1 MSDIHKLPFDQIR
14 QWVHRELAKG
24 RSMPEIIE
32 QLATRSD
39 VALLSVLNNQQQR
52 HQKISET
59 VQQSQLL

>member
-1 MSDIHKLPFDQIR
+1 MSDINKLPFDQIR

-39 VALLSVLNNQQQR
+39 VALLSVLDTQQQR

-59 VQQSQLL
+59 VQHSQLL